1 MYLLIVFSR
10 LATDSLNGFSNIVVN
25 RVLSVRCAINLRYF
39 FLVGFDNSPHDM
51 LPSCNP
57 FRLQC
62 WYATNQLYQ
71 SLNDDILCVTKCEVT

>member
-10 LATDSLNGFSNIVVN
+10 LSTDSLNGFSNIVVN

-39 FLVGFDNSPHDM
+39 CLVGLDNSPHDM

-57 FRLQC
+57 FIMAFSV
-62 WYATNQLYQ
+62 YFNEAY
-71 SLNDDILCVTKCEVT
+71 